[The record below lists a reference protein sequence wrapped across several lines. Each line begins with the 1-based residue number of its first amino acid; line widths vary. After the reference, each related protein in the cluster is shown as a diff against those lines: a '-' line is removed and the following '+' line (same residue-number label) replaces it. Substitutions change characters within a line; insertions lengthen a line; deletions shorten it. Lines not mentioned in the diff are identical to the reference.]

1 MDEVVTAYTFAELS
15 PRVQNRVRERY
26 AQLDYEWW
34 DTTLEDVVQIA
45 VLLGLD
51 MLVTK
56 TGHDISWDNYF
67 NITYKAAYGPPK
79 ESPSITVRAYAPQ
92 DEELHAIADA
102 LAVVQVTAKLQ
113 HGECISGNVTDT
125 YRIGLHADLYL
136 DGVDLWDKDYNLW
149 HDFFITFKDFASW
162 IGKQLEAEYDY
173 LTSDEHIKDMEL
185 KFDESGDE
193 L

>member
-1 MDEVVTAYTFAELS
+1 MQIVDTYTFAELS

-67 NITYKAAYGPPK
+67 NVTYKAAYGPPK

-92 DEELHAIADA
+92 DEDLHAIADA

-113 HGECISGNVTDT
+113 HGECIAGNVINTHRT
-125 YRIGLHADLYL
+125 GLHVDLYL
-136 DGVDLWDKDYNLW
+136 DRVNLFDDYYALW
-149 HDFFITFKDFASW
+149 HSCFTALKDFASW

-173 LTSDEHIKDMEL
+173 LTSDERIEEMEL
-185 KFDESGDE
+185 KFDEDGDE